1 MLQKSHEAATS
12 FLDAFRNSRKG
23 KGKGASTDAEQD
35 LLRAMLVF
43 AAAGLDAMLK
53 ELVRTALP
61 VLLNKGIGQK
71 SFVGFVARRTEG
83 PGPVDHKFLAA
94 ALASANARNHL
105 IKAWLDDQTS
115 GSLQSVDEVLKLT
128 TNFEIDFAV
137 IFPQK
142 AQRESLRKAFEARN
156 QIVHEMDLK
165 FSSTRSRHQ
174 RTVDDATNL
183 TQQVFETA
191 AILLSAV
198 EAKLA
203 APAP

>member
-1 MLQKSHEAATS
+1 MLQKAHEAATS

-53 ELVRTALP
+53 ELVQRALP
-61 VLLNKGIGQK
+61 VLLDKGIGQK
-71 SFVGFVARRTEG
+71 SFEGFVARRTEG

-94 ALASANARNHL
+94 ALASANARDHL

-115 GSLQSVDEVLKLT
+115 GSLQSVEAVLKLT
-128 TNFEIDFAV
+128 TNFDIDYRA
-137 IFPQK
+137 IFPRHE
-142 AQRESLRKAFEARN
+142 QRENLKMAFEARN
-156 QIVHEMDLK
+156 QIVHEMDLE
-165 FSSTRSRHQ
+165 FSPTRSRHQ
-174 RTVDDATNL
+174 RTVDDATKL

-191 AILLSAV
+191 AVLLSAV

-203 APAP
+203 VPAP